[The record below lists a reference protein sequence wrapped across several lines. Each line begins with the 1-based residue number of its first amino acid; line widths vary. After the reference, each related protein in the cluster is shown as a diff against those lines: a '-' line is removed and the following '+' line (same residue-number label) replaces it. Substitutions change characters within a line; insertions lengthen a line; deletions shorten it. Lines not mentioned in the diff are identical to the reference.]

1 MDVLVRGP
9 EREVGVE
16 RRQIAAAEH
25 FLLSRSVP
33 SVSSLRE
40 LRVNFLIGVLSRTDG
55 PSACTSGAKRS
66 LRLRDPLLHHPRNLD
81 SLLDRVR
88 VGLKRDKTRSA
99 SDV

>member
-33 SVSSLRE
+33 SVSSLRV
-40 LRVNFLIGVLSRTDG
+40 LRVKFLFG
-55 PSACTSGAKRS
+55 PG
-66 LRLRDPLLHHPRNLD
+66 
-81 SLLDRVR
+81 
-88 VGLKRDKTRSA
+88 
-99 SDV
+99 